1 MAKKIIFSDSIYTSE
16 LKDAVLDKH
25 IQNILKQAKELNQFT
40 IRSNQGG
47 LQTSNIL
54 DETLSNCLKESI
66 KDGLDAFEVK
76 AKKIWISSAWVNE
89 NKKGDYNILHVH
101 PRTLFVGNYYSIV
114 PDNSGDI
121 SFFRNDVCVSM
132 QAYPPLFSTT
142 DSYCYYSVTPSN
154 SLFMIFPAHLQH
166 EVKPN
171 NSNESRISLSFN
183 INVE

>member
-76 AKKIWISSAWVNE
+76 AKKIWISSA
-89 NKKGDYNILHVH
+89 
-101 PRTLFVGNYYSIV
+101 
-114 PDNSGDI
+114 
-121 SFFRNDVCVSM
+121 
-132 QAYPPLFSTT
+132 
-142 DSYCYYSVTPSN
+142 
-154 SLFMIFPAHLQH
+154 
-166 EVKPN
+166 
-171 NSNESRISLSFN
+171 
-183 INVE
+183 